1 MSRILRSIAK
11 DVKKNQQLEFQPRLL
26 AITATKVG
34 WTQIGELLGES
45 PRFRDFKNLVLRFVL
60 SRCRTTGHGESVSS
74 EEFGDGGRLEE
85 VQERF
90 RRVLLL

>member
-34 WTQIGELLGES
+34 WTQIGELLAES
-45 PRFRDFKNLVLRFVL
+45 PRFRDLRTWFFASFYRGV
-60 SRCRTTGHGESVSS
+60 E
-74 EEFGDGGRLEE
+74 
-85 VQERF
+85 
-90 RRVLLL
+90 LLGTANP